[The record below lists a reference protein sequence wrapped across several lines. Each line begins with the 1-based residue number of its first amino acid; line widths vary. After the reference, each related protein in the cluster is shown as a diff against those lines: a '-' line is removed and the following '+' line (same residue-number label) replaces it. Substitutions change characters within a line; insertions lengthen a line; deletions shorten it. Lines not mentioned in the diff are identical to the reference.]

1 MTKPEFISLMKEKTR
16 EIVEVKDDK
25 DGAIRSGRRKNTKRT
40 PSHKKTI
47 KEKAADNYEVE
58 EDEED
63 QKINEEFKGVV
74 RSVILYL
81 KFSNKKL
88 RL

>member
-1 MTKPEFISLMKEKTR
+1 MTKPEFISLMKEKAR

-40 PSHKKTI
+40 LSHKKTI
-47 KEKAADNYEVE
+47 KEKAVDNYEVE